1 MCLVA
6 SRGERGDSSG
16 FFVLNRLGVII
27 KRTSAAAKR
36 GVSRGNLDLSAASE
50 GRPNFKGVA

>member
-6 SRGERGDSSG
+6 SREERGDSSG
-16 FFVLNRLGVII
+16 FFALNRLGVII

-36 GVSRGNLDLSAASE
+36 GALRESLDLSTASE
-50 GRPNFKGVA
+50 DRPSFKGVA

>member
-36 GVSRGNLDLSAASE
+36 GASRDSLDLSAASE